1 MKIKTSSSKLFGELG
16 ISSMGNILRSF
27 RTQMILRLCIS
38 MGAAGGITYLLYKI
52 LQVYY
57 KTEVKAEDPLAQIRR
72 LIANV
77 GDINFF
83 LIIFIPLA
91 VMFFFFLT
99 KSYNSFFKEIS
110 TGIHQL
116 AHGDFNTRIHIRTN
130 DEFRD
135 IAEDINRAGEK
146 LKESLERGD
155 FAESSKDQL
164 IVNLAHDLRTP
175 LTSVIGYLDLVV
187 KENDLNEEQIK
198 HYLKIAHTKS
208 VRLEKLIDELFEV
221 SRLNYGILK
230 MEKERLDLGE
240 LLLQLNEEF
249 YPVFEKSRLTARM
262 DIASGLQ
269 IVGDGEMLARVFEN
283 LLSNAVR
290 YGSDGE
296 FIDIKGYVEEGDAVV
311 EVVNYGN
318 YITSES
324 LVHIF
329 DVFYT
334 GDKSRTVEHG
344 STGLGLFI
352 AKNIVEQHHG
362 TITAASDPVQTT
374 FTVRFPLKT

>member
-1 MKIKTSSSKLFGELG
+1 
-16 ISSMGNILRSF
+16 MGNILRSF

-187 KENDLNEEQIK
+187 RENDLNEEQIK

-334 GDKSRTVEHG
+334 GDKSRTVDHG

>member
-1 MKIKTSSSKLFGELG
+1 
-16 ISSMGNILRSF
+16 
-27 RTQMILRLCIS
+27 MIVRLCMS
-38 MGAAGGITYLLYKI
+38 MALAGGITYSLYKL
-52 LQVYY
+52 LQFYY
-57 KTEVKAEDPLAQIRR
+57 QKEVKAEDSLAQIRQK
-72 LIANV
+72 IAEI

-83 LIIFIPLA
+83 LLIFIPQA

-99 KSYNSFFKEIS
+99 KAYSSFFQEIS
-110 TGIHQL
+110 SSLHQL
-116 AHGDFNTRIHIRTN
+116 ANGDFNTRIHIRTN
-130 DEFRD
+130 DEFGD

-175 LTSVIGYLDLVV
+175 LTSVLGYLDLVLR
-187 KENDLNEEQIK
+187 ENNLTEDQIK

-221 SRLNYGILK
+221 SRLNYGMLK
-230 MEKERLDLGE
+230 MERELLDLGE

-249 YPVFEKSRLTARM
+249 YPVFEKRRLTARM
-262 DIASGLQ
+262 DIAPDLH
-269 IVGDGEMLARVFEN
+269 IYGDGEMLARVFEN

-296 FIDIKGYVEEGDAVV
+296 YIDLKGHVEEENAVV
-311 EVVNYGN
+311 EVINYGS
-318 YITSES
+318 YIPPER
-324 LVHIF
+324 LAHIF
-329 DVFYT
+329 DAFFT
-334 GDKSRTVEHG
+334 GDRSRSVDHG

-352 AKNIVEQHHG
+352 AKNIVEHHHG
-362 TITAASDPVQTT
+362 TITAKSDPVQTI
-374 FTVRFPLKT
+374 FAVRLPMKT

>member
-1 MKIKTSSSKLFGELG
+1 
-16 ISSMGNILRSF
+16 
-27 RTQMILRLCIS
+27 MIIRLCTS
-38 MGAAGGITYLLYKI
+38 MAAAGGITYGLYKI

-57 KTEVKAEDPLAQIRR
+57 QTEVKAEDSLAQIRR
-72 LIANV
+72 MIASI

-99 KSYNSFFKEIS
+99 KSYNLFFKEIS

-116 AHGDFNTRIHIRTN
+116 ANGDFNTRIHIRTN
-130 DEFRD
+130 DEFGD
-135 IAEDINRAGEK
+135 IAKDINRAGEK
-146 LKESLERGD
+146 LKASLERGD

-175 LTSVIGYLDLVV
+175 LTSVLGYLDLVL
-187 KENDLNEEQIK
+187 KEKNLNEDQMK

-221 SRLNYGILK
+221 SRLNYGMLK
-230 MEKERLDLGE
+230 MEKEPLDLGE
-240 LLLQLNEEF
+240 LLFQLKEEF
-249 YPVFEKSRLTARM
+249 YPVFENNRVTARM
-262 DIASGLQ
+262 NIAQRLQ
-269 IVGDGEMLARVFEN
+269 IFGDGEMLARVFEN

-296 FIDIKGYVEEGDAVV
+296 FIDIKGYVEERDAVV
-311 EVVNYGN
+311 EVINYGN
-318 YITSES
+318 YITPEN
-324 LVHIF
+324 LAHIF

-334 GDKSRTVEHG
+334 GDRSRSDNHG

-352 AKNIVEQHHG
+352 VKNIVEQHQG
-362 TITAASDPVQTT
+362 TITAKSDPVHTT
-374 FTVRFPLKT
+374 FAVRLPMKT